1 MERSHNP
8 LFISNF
14 NMKTFLIKSLSFFLI
29 IILLLTLFLHHYG
42 GYVDYFYNKF
52 TTPKASSMIIG
63 DSRALQGIQP
73 EIINNTLKNEG
84 FELPMFNF
92 SFTIAQ
98 GLIGPLYRKSILRK
112 IDTNTKKGLFIIA
125 INPWMLGSKKEN
137 NNDKGEFK
145 ESGTPPHNMNF
156 VSMNP
161 NFEYLLKNYNYF
173 HFKAVFRKKSFLH
186 KDGWLEENNL
196 PKDSLIF
203 KNWKNNQIN
212 MFTGFI
218 EGYKVSE
225 FRKTSLDTLIKDLK
239 KYGRV
244 YLVSTPI
251 DKDIL
256 EIENR
261 FYPDFDKDMD
271 ALAKLNNIS
280 YLNFNTAIS
289 QSYTT
294 YDGHHIDKFGGKP
307 FTKAICD
314 SIIKSL

>member
-1 MERSHNP
+1 
-8 LFISNF
+8 
-14 NMKTFLIKSLSFFLI
+14 MKTFLIKSLSFFLI

-63 DSRALQGIQP
+63 DSRALQGLQP
-73 EIINNTLKNEG
+73 AIINEYYNNSK
-84 FELPMFNF
+84 FDLPIFNY
-92 SFTIAQ
+92 SFTISQ
-98 GLIGPLYRKSILRK
+98 GLIGSHYRKSILKK
-112 IDTNTKKGLFIIA
+112 IDANTKKGLFIIA

-137 NNDKGEFK
+137 NNYKGEFK

-156 VSMNP
+156 ISMNP

-196 PKDSLIF
+196 PKDSLVF
-203 KNWKNNQIN
+203 KDWKKNQIN

-218 EGYKVSE
+218 KGYKVSE
-225 FRKTSLDTLIKDLK
+225 FRKKSLDTLIKDLK
-239 KYGRV
+239 KYGQV

-271 ALAKLNNIS
+271 AVSKLNS
-280 YLNFNTAIS
+280 VAYFNFNKANN
-289 QSYTT
+289 QSYAT
-294 YDGHHIDKFGGKP
+294 YDGHHIDKFGGKL
-307 FTKAICD
+307 FTKALCD
-314 SIIKSL
+314 SIMKSL

>member
-1 MERSHNP
+1 
-8 LFISNF
+8 
-14 NMKTFLIKSLSFFLI
+14 MKIFLIKSFSFFLI
-29 IILLLTLFLHHYG
+29 IILLLTLFLYRYG

-73 EIINNTLKNEG
+73 AIINKNFNNKE
-84 FELPMFNF
+84 FDLPMFNY

-98 GLIGPLYRKSILRK
+98 GLMGSLYRKSILKK
-112 IDTNTKKGLFIIA
+112 IDTNTKNGLFIIA

-137 NNDKGEFK
+137 NNFKGVFK
-145 ESGTPPHNMNF
+145 ERGTPPHNMNF

-196 PKDSLIF
+196 PKDSLVF
-203 KNWKNNQIN
+203 KDWKKNQIN

-225 FRKTSLDTLIKDLK
+225 FRKKSLDTLIKDLK
-239 KYGRV
+239 KHGRV

-251 DKDIL
+251 DKDLL

-261 FYPDFDKDMD
+261 FYPDFDRDMD
-271 ALAKLNNIS
+271 VVSKLNNIS
-280 YLNFNTAIS
+280 YLNFNKSNTQKYA
-289 QSYTT
+289 T
-294 YDGHHIDKFGGKP
+294 YDGHHIDKFGGKV
-307 FTKAICD
+307 FTKALCD
-314 SIIKSL
+314 SIMTRL